1 MLKLKLRSKG
11 GRIQR
16 QRGIS
21 LLESL
26 VSLLMLALG
35 VLGLLGVQLRTM
47 TESQTGNSR
56 LIAARLSDDLFER
69 LKSNPGGWATMGN
82 YVVGW
87 GAAPAA
93 GTNCAAANCTVAQ
106 KATWEIAQW
115 KTLVGNTLPSGQ
127 ATVFVSPSDP
137 RQLGVMIAWRS
148 NERSAAADYVAP
160 FVEPVAD
167 GALAVNCPA
176 SRICHLAYSQP

>member
-1 MLKLKLRSKG
+1 MLKLKLRSMQLSS
-11 GRIQR
+11 RR

-93 GTNCAAANCTVAQ
+93 GTNCAATNCTVAQ
-106 KATWEIAQW
+106 KATWDVAQW
-115 KTLVGNTLPSGQ
+115 KTLVGSTLPSGQ

-148 NERSAAADYVAP
+148 NERSTDATYVAP
-160 FVEPVAD
+160 FVDNATD
-167 GALAVNCPA
+167 GALAVDCPA
-176 SRICHLAYSQP
+176 NRICHLAYSQP